1 MNTDLILTIIGF
13 VFIAVIT
20 ASVTIYTAKKSG
32 SKQEA
37 LDFLNGLVGELR
49 NIIIDI
55 ISSISF
61 DDLKDL
67 DETTAEEIETSILKR
82 IYDGVWEYVQEI
94 VQKNLD
100 TNKDFFTQAVLAIL
114 NNKEFIEKFI
124 RDLLNKEEKDIVK
137 IISDRSVELSFD
149 IARERAAKLE
159 KDDEELQEEFSDQEK
174 YIEEVTDEDQ
184 TSGEDINEPTP
195 EDLSKL
201 NPQVDEEEEL
211 DPENDPS
218 VEVIDDDIYYDKS
231 GRPRSK
237 KTGKWVKVDK

>member
-1 MNTDLILTIIGF
+1 MNTDLILIIIGF

-37 LDFLNGLVGELR
+37 LDFLNGLAGELKR
-49 NIIIDI
+49 IIISI
-55 ISSISF
+55 ITSISI

-67 DETTAEEIETSILKR
+67 DETTAEKIGTSILKR
-82 IYDGVWEYVQEI
+82 IYDGAWEYIQE
-94 VQKNLD
+94 VAQKNLD
-100 TNKDFFTQAVLAIL
+100 NNKDFFTGAVLAIL
-114 NNKEFIEKFI
+114 SNKEFIEKFI
-124 RDLLNKEEKDIVK
+124 RDLLNKENPITGL
-137 IISDRSVELSFD
+137 INDRSIELSYD
-149 IARERAAKLE
+149 IAKVRAEKLE
-159 KDDEELQEEFSDQEK
+159 KDDEDLQEEFSNQEK

-237 KTGKWVKVDK
+237 KTGKWVKVGK

>member
-13 VFIAVIT
+13 VFIAVVT

-37 LDFLNGLVGELR
+37 LDFLEGLASELR
-49 NIIIDI
+49 NKIIEF
-55 ISSISF
+55 ISSITI

-67 DETTAEEIETSILKR
+67 DNVDVEDVEQYILSHIYEITWAYVKR
-82 IYDGVWEYVQEI
+82 VVQDNIE
-94 VQKNLD
+94 
-100 TNKDFFTQAVLAIL
+100 TNKDFFTKAVLAL
-114 NNKEFIEKFI
+114 LENKEFIENFI
-124 RDLLNKEEKDIVK
+124 RELITNKGINTTINE
-137 IISDRSVELSFD
+137 RSMQLSFETV
-149 IARERAAKLE
+149 RERSLKMVE
-159 KDDEELQEEFSDQEK
+159 DDNNLQEEFSDQEK
-174 YIEEVTDEDQ
+174 YIEESTDDDL
-184 TSGEDINEPTP
+184 THGEMVNEPT
-195 EDLSKL
+195 EEELKEL

-237 KTGKWVKVDK
+237 KTGKWVKVSK